1 MTRLIEDLISYVDHL
16 NLSKNLND
24 SLIFKLKNAE
34 NAMEKGK
41 TDRAV
46 RALNNFSK
54 EVQAQRTKRNITEE
68 EAGIL
73 ISKVEE
79 IMGHINP

>member
-24 SLIFKLKNAE
+24 SLISKLKNAE